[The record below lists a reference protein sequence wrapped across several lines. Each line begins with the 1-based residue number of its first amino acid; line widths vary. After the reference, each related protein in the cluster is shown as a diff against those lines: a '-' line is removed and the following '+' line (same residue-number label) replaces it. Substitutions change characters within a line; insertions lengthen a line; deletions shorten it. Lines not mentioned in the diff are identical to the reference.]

1 MVYAKI
7 KNNSVIKYPFTL
19 EDLQSENP
27 YTNYEGID
35 ILNVYPTTETGIQE
49 GSVLVEV
56 LDTQK
61 PKFDNTADSLYKDI
75 ISSEI
80 PELVDGVWKIVHTI
94 VDKSE
99 SVVTSAILSRRDNT
113 LISIE
118 NAKLTDST
126 LSASDIEKLDQY
138 ESELNQI
145 ESLEGFPYTFDWP
158 LAPIPIK
165 DMDKFGINL

>member
-19 EDLQSENP
+19 EDLQTENP
-27 YTNYEGID
+27 HTNYEGVD
-35 ILNVYPTTETGIQE
+35 ILDVYPTTETGIRE

-56 LDTQK
+56 LDTKK
-61 PKFDNTADSLYKDI
+61 PKFVNLEDSLYKDI
-75 ISSEI
+75 VSGEI
-80 PELVDGVWKIVHTI
+80 PELVDGVWKIVHTF
-94 VDKSE
+94 VDKPESE
-99 SVVTSAILSRRDNT
+99 VTSLILSRRDTSLNAV
-113 LISIE
+113 E

-126 LSASDIEKLDQY
+126 LSASDIEKLNQY

-145 ESLEGFPYTFDWP
+145 ESLEGFPYTFTWP
-158 LAPIPIK
+158 RAPIPIK